1 MKYPVWKGYI
11 TQSFKSTHLANDK
24 GWLRV
29 GVKYPQIYS
38 WADGVCVQSTFSATY
53 GGNGISIQHK
63 NVSKYHDYI
72 SRYWHLQSRG
82 LKVGDTIDKGGIV
95 GIGGNT
101 GLNSTGDH
109 LHFELWIVPKGYVFS
124 ASGGKIYSIN
134 PQLATFIM
142 KGQPFTGLGVQSMT
156 LDYSKL
162 PLAKPT
168 GTKVRMRST
177 PAILPNNILADSSGM
192 PIYVPQE
199 GIRFLG
205 VTEEV
210 INGYRWAKC
219 MYNQDEVYVAD
230 SLLVVENNV
239 EIIKEIVTVEK
250 IIEKVRPI
258 NTTFIENGV
267 EIKLQVNELLK

>member
-11 TQSFKSTHLANDK
+11 TQSFKPTHLANDK
-24 GWLRV
+24 GWLKV
-29 GVKYPQIYS
+29 GVKYPEIYS
-38 WADGVCVQSTFSATY
+38 WADGVCVQSTFNATV

-72 SRYWHLQSRG
+72 TRYWHLQTRA
-82 LKVGDTIDKGGIV
+82 LKVGDKIAKGGVV

-109 LHFELWIVPKGYVFS
+109 LHFELWIVPKGYVFNFRE
-124 ASGGKIYSIN
+124 ASKYAVD
-134 PQLATFIM
+134 PQLATFIV
-142 KGQPFTGLGVQSMT
+142 KGQPFTGTGVQSMT
-156 LDYSKL
+156 LDYSQL

-177 PAILPNNILADSSGM
+177 PAILPNNILADSTGI

-199 GIRFLG
+199 GVRFLG
-205 VTEEV
+205 ITEEV

-219 MYNQDEVYVAD
+219 IYNQDEVYIAE
-230 SLLVVENNV
+230 SLLIVEKNV
-239 EIIKEIVTVEK
+239 ETVTVIK
-250 IIEKVRPI
+250 IVEKVKPI
-258 NTTFIENGV
+258 NATFIEDGV

>member
-11 TQSFKSTHLANDK
+11 TQSFKSTHPANDK

-29 GVKYPQIYS
+29 GVKYPEIYS
-38 WADGVCVQSTFSATY
+38 WADGICVQSFYSATV
-53 GGNGISIQHK
+53 GGNGIAIQHK

-72 SRYWHLQSRG
+72 TRYIHLDSKAIKLG
-82 LKVGDTIDKGGIV
+82 ETISKGGLV

-109 LHFELWIVPKGYVFS
+109 LHFELWIVPKGYKFS
-124 ASGGKIYSIN
+124 AGDRSKYAVD
-134 PQLATFIM
+134 PQLATFIV
-142 KGQPFTGLGVQSMT
+142 KGQPFTGTGVQSMT
-156 LDYSKL
+156 LDYSQL
-162 PLAKPT
+162 PLAKPK

-177 PAILPNNILADSSGM
+177 PAILPNNILADSTGT

-205 VTEEV
+205 ITDEV

-219 MYNQDEVYVAD
+219 IYNQDEVYVAD